1 MNSEITST
9 QKLLLAIDI
18 GNTQVVAGLY
28 TGVEWIANWRM
39 SSLVQRTEDENWLIF
54 RSLCADQGIDWRQ
67 ITGVALSSVVPNVTQ
82 TFQHMASKYLKLEP
96 VVVNARLDLGIR
108 ILYDNPLAVGADRLC
123 NAVAGYARWG
133 GPLIILDFGTAT
145 TFDVIS
151 ASGEYMGG
159 IIAPGVQTTATV
171 LHQVASLLPR
181 VELKF
186 PPKIIATNTETSI
199 QAGLMFGTIDMV
211 NGLIRRIKAEFT
223 TEVRTVATGGLA
235 RMIVPR
241 LESVQFLEPMLTLDG
256 LAIIFNRVK
265 DKS

>member
-1 MNSEITST
+1 MKSEAATTPAI
-9 QKLLLAIDI
+9 LMAIDI

-28 TGVEWIANWRM
+28 RNGEWIANWRM
-39 SSLVQRTEDENWLIF
+39 SSIVQRTEDENWLILK
-54 RSLCADQGIDWRQ
+54 SLCEDQGIDWRQ
-67 ITGVALSSVVPNVTQ
+67 ISGVALSSVVPNVTP
-82 TFQHMASKYLKLEP
+82 TFQHMAAKYLKIEP
-96 VVVNARLDLGIR
+96 VIVTASLSLGIQ

-151 ASGEYMGG
+151 ARGEYLGG
-159 IIAPGVQTTATV
+159 IIAPGVQTAATV
-171 LHQVASLLPR
+171 LHQAASLLPR

-186 PPKIIATNTETSI
+186 PPKIIASNTETSI

-211 NGLIRRIKAEFT
+211 NGLIRRIKAEFA

-256 LAIIFNRVK
+256 LIIIYNRVIK
-265 DKS
+265 KS